1 MSESKR
7 VECVIEALKAHYA
20 IEETQRGGESPFRVL
35 IGCILSQR
43 TRDANSEKAAMAL
56 FCVANDPESVLNLGG
71 ERLRRLIRCSGYY
84 NQKADR
90 ILRICSEL
98 LRRFDGEVPADREK
112 LLSLLGVGPKTADV
126 VLSYAFLKPTIAVDV
141 HVRRTSIRLGLAEK
155 SSGVEGVKKDLE
167 HRIREED
174 RRFMD
179 SALVQ
184 LGKDFCR
191 PRSPR
196 CSECPVESLC
206 PSKRETN
213 P

>member
-1 MSESKR
+1 MRESKR
-7 VECVIEALKAHYA
+7 AEDIIEALKVRYA
-20 IEETQRGGESPFRVL
+20 FEATQRGGESPFRVL

-43 TRDANSEKAAMAL
+43 TRDANSEKATLAL
-56 FCVANDPESVLNLGG
+56 FQVANDPESVLNLGG
-71 ERLRRLIRCSGYY
+71 ERLRQLIRCSGYY
-84 NQKADR
+84 NKKADR

-112 LLSLLGVGPKTADV
+112 LLSLPGVGPKTADV

-141 HVRRTSIRLGLAEK
+141 HVRRTAMRLGLAEK
-155 SSGVEGVKKDLE
+155 SSGVEGVKNDLE
-167 HRIREED
+167 HRIRED
-174 RRFMD
+174 VRRFMD

-206 PSKRETN
+206 PSKGEMD

>member
-7 VECVIEALKAHYA
+7 VKRIIESLEAYYGIEA
-20 IEETQRGGESPFRVL
+20 TQESAGSPFRVL

-43 TRDANSEKAAMAL
+43 TRDANSEKATGAL
-56 FCVANDPESVLNLGG
+56 FQVASDPGSILNLGG

-84 NQKADR
+84 NQKADY
-90 ILRICSEL
+90 ITHVCSEL
-98 LRRFDGEVPADREK
+98 LTRFGGEVPDDREK
-112 LLSLLGVGPKTADV
+112 LLSLPGVGPKTADV

-141 HVRRTSIRLGLAEK
+141 HVRRTAMRLGLAEK
-155 SSGVEGVKKDLE
+155 SSGVESVKRDLE
-167 HRIREED
+167 GKIGRRD

-179 SALVQ
+179 GALVR

-191 PRSPR
+191 AGNPR
-196 CSECPVESLC
+196 CDECPVGSLC
-206 PSKRETN
+206 PSKSGAD

>member
-1 MSESKR
+1 MRESKR
-7 VECVIEALKAHYA
+7 AEGIIEALKAYYA
-20 IEETQRGGESPFRVL
+20 FEATQRGDESPFRVL
-35 IGCILSQR
+35 IGCVLSQR

-56 FCVANDPESVLNLGG
+56 FWVANDPESVLNLGG
-71 ERLRRLIRCSGYY
+71 ERLRQLIRCSGYY

-112 LLSLLGVGPKTADV
+112 LLSLPGVGPKTADM
-126 VLSYAFLKPTIAVDV
+126 VLNYAFLKPTIAVDV
-141 HVRRTSIRLGLAEK
+141 HVRRTAIRLGLAEK

-167 HRIREED
+167 HRIREDD

-179 SALVQ
+179 NALVQ

-196 CSECPVESLC
+196 CSECPVENLC
-206 PSKRETN
+206 PSKREMN
-213 P
+213 L

>member
-1 MSESKR
+1 MRESKR
-7 VECVIEALKAHYA
+7 AEDIIEALKVRYA
-20 IEETQRGGESPFRVL
+20 FEATQRGGESPFRAL
-35 IGCILSQR
+35 IGCVLSQR
-43 TRDANSEKAAMAL
+43 TRDANSERAAMAL

-71 ERLRRLIRCSGYY
+71 ERLRQIIRCSGYY

-90 ILRICSEL
+90 ILSICSEL

-112 LLSLLGVGPKTADV
+112 LLSLPGVGPKTADV

-141 HVRRTSIRLGLAEK
+141 HVRRTAMRLGLAEK

-167 HRIREED
+167 HRIMEDD

-196 CSECPVESLC
+196 CSGCPVENLC
-206 PSKRETN
+206 PSKREMS

>member
-71 ERLRRLIRCSGYY
+71 ERLRQLIRCSGYY

-90 ILRICSEL
+90 IIRICSEL
-98 LRRFDGEVPADREK
+98 LERFDGEVPADREK
-112 LLSLLGVGPKTADV
+112 LLSLPGVGPKTADV

-141 HVRRTSIRLGLAEK
+141 HVCRTAIRLGLAVK
-155 SSGVEGVKKDLE
+155 SSGVDGVKKDLE

-179 SALVQ
+179 GSLVK

-196 CSECPVESLC
+196 CNKCPVESLC
-206 PSKRETN
+206 SSKSEVD